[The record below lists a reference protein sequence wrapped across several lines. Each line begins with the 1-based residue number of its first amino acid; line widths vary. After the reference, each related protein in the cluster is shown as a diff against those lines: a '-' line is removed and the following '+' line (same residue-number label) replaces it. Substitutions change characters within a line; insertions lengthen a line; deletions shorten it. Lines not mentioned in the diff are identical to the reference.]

1 MSMPSDIHSVCD
13 IHSAFS
19 GDCLS
24 SSASAGATMH
34 MYCGENAVR
43 SRLLAISHGHV
54 PISAM
59 SRFSRVTPSAFSVE
73 KGQRHDYAHNPN
85 YTYCYRGRVLHAFH
99 NPEIGLFPEC
109 HMNLIARSRS
119 RFTCREADPIV
130 HVSATCGTR
139 RTFRWRTGASIDIRT
154 YGAFSMSRKGCTCS
168 ATFCRHYITLG
179 STSRSSPITFRISC
193 HLMQTVTCTPTNA
206 LPKFRIQQSTAAG
219 KA

>member
-1 MSMPSDIHSVCD
+1 MSHEPYSKISQPIHMVNSE
-13 IHSAFS
+13 AALR
-19 GDCLS
+19 LS
-24 SSASAGATMH
+24 SSRTLPH
-34 MYCGENAVR
+34 TNT
-43 SRLLAISHGHV
+43 SH
-54 PISAM
+54 S
-59 SRFSRVTPSAFSVE
+59 
-73 KGQRHDYAHNPN
+73 
-85 YTYCYRGRVLHAFH
+85 
-99 NPEIGLFPEC
+99 
-109 HMNLIARSRS
+109 
-119 RFTCREADPIV
+119 READPIV

>member
-1 MSMPSDIHSVCD
+1 
-13 IHSAFS
+13 
-19 GDCLS
+19 
-24 SSASAGATMH
+24 
-34 MYCGENAVR
+34 
-43 SRLLAISHGHV
+43 
-54 PISAM
+54 M

-73 KGQRHDYAHNPN
+73 KG
-85 YTYCYRGRVLHAFH
+85 
-99 NPEIGLFPEC
+99 
-109 HMNLIARSRS
+109 
-119 RFTCREADPIV
+119 READPIV

-206 LPKFRIQQSTAAG
+206 LPKFRIQQSTAAVYESIEQALG
-219 KA
+219 ELFTYTFASTADLEIVTSYPYTHEATSMIP